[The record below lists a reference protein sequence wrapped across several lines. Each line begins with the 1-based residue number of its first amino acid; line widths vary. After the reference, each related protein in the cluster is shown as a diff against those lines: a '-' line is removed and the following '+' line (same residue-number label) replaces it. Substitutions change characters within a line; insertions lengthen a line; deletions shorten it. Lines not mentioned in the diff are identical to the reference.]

1 MPRRSRF
8 SVRRREYVT
17 VGNCWSAT
25 KLVLLHQTSL
35 SSKRISAIIFIWGI
49 FVFIRIPLA
58 KLPKTGE
65 KNVLGSSQHHVLHQR
80 RNTSRCATEYI
91 GDEGEEDGKYDVT
104 SLYGKRL
111 EDVPNFDC
119 VDEIDADQLTDFNA
133 FMLSYVLKNRPVI
146 IRNLARKQKAFNMWT
161 DSYLIRRFENEL
173 LTIETKKNEDR
184 EVPKTSMS
192 IERFLQQMRERPN
205 ELYAVHNLQNLGMK
219 RDLTL
224 PSFLKCPEIC
234 VEDHTFWMSSGG
246 TRSVLHIDS
255 TDSIL
260 LQMRGEKRFVLIHQ
274 DESPKLAYR
283 TAGHL
288 QSGTSPVRN
297 DYVDL
302 EKYPRFKSVRALK
315 GIMREGDAIYIPSCY
330 WHQVNS
336 KKGSVNLAVSIIFR
350 HIYDI
355 NWRDVWSKRRP
366 RNWDAFRY
374 KYSKKHRCEEH
385 RKYTGLPHE
394 RCSS

>member
-1 MPRRSRF
+1 MPRTSRF
-8 SVRRREYVT
+8 SVHRREYVT

-25 KLVLLHQTSL
+25 EHVLLHHTSM
-35 SSKRISAIIFIWGI
+35 SSKRILAIIFIWGI

-58 KLPKTGE
+58 KPPK
-65 KNVLGSSQHHVLHQR
+65 KNVLGSSQLHMLHQR
-80 RNTSRCATEYI
+80 RNMSRCASEYI
-91 GDEGEEDGKYDVT
+91 GDEGEEDGKYDVP
-104 SLYGKRL
+104 SLHGKRL

-184 EVPKTSMS
+184 EAPKTSMS
-192 IERFLQQMRERPN
+192 IERFLRQLSERPS

-224 PSFLKCPEIC
+224 PSFLNCPEIC
-234 VEDHTFWMSSGG
+234 VEDHVFWMSSGG
-246 TRSVLHIDS
+246 TRSMLHIDS
-255 TDSIL
+255 IDSLL

-274 DESPKLAYR
+274 DESPKLEYSM
-283 TAGHL
+283 AGHL
-288 QSGTSPVRN
+288 QSGTSPIRN

-302 EKYPRFKSVRALK
+302 EKYPRFKSVRVLK
-315 GIMREGDAIYIPSCY
+315 GIMLAGDAIYIPSCY

-336 KKGSVNLAVSIIFR
+336 KNGSVNLAVSIIFR
-350 HIYDI
+350 HIHDI
-355 NWRDVWSKRRP
+355 NWREVWTKRRP

-374 KYSKKHRCEEH
+374 KHSKKHRCEED
-385 RKYTGLPHE
+385 RKFTGRPDE
-394 RCSS
+394 RCSSS